1 MTHSRCALLAA
12 AALGLLAANG
22 TSQFRFVIPS
32 DIPIQEE
39 KPAAPEAFAQA
50 SSRQSEDFGVKI
62 EFELSRGGS
71 AFQVVPLGT
80 PICNG
85 DFVAFRFTPSGA
97 GFASI
102 VNHGTSG
109 SWSRIWPARDYEDP
123 SFGPDKPVR
132 LPAQAG
138 SGFPVSGP
146 AGGEHVMIFFSPGPF
161 SSELQQLQDRLL
173 GSEEAGAG
181 GVDAHITGGG
191 TRALQITHLRDLGSS
206 QAAHVVGQ
214 GEQTVA
220 FTLDHRERCGE
231 LPRGAG
237 QPG

>member
-1 MTHSRCALLAA
+1 MSHGKRAVLAV
-12 AALGLLAANG
+12 AALGLLAADG
-22 TSQFRFVIPS
+22 AAQFRFFIPS

-39 KPAAPEAFAQA
+39 EPAAPEAFAKA
-50 SSRQSEDFGVKI
+50 AAAPESEDFGVKI
-62 EFELSRGGS
+62 ELELSRGGS

-123 SFGPDKPVR
+123 SFGPDEPVR
-132 LPAQAG
+132 LPGQAG

-146 AGGEHVMIFFSPGPF
+146 PGGEHIMIFFSPGPF

-173 GSEEAGAG
+173 SSEEAGPG
-181 GVDAHITGGG
+181 GVAQNITGGG
-191 TRALQITHLRDLGSS
+191 TRALEITHLRDLGSA

-220 FTLDHRERCGE
+220 FTLDHREGCPA
-231 LPRGAG
+231 L
-237 QPG
+237 